1 AGSETEKKRQVRW
14 YITLTED
21 CNTVR
26 YFISQFMSETE

>member
-1 AGSETEKKRQVRW
+1 MMTEFKRT